1 MTYPNNIHILYFDY
15 LNSNLKLF
23 CECWIF
29 FFVNN
34 NVVFEVDLKLVITLA
49 QIKVDISEFD
59 CRLMLSINQDTI
71 EKYKSHVLRK

>member
-1 MTYPNNIHILYFDY
+1 MLD
-15 LNSNLKLF
+15 
-23 CECWIF
+23 F

>member
-1 MTYPNNIHILYFDY
+1 VDVG
-15 LNSNLKLF
+15 
-23 CECWIF
+23 F

-71 EKYKSHVLRK
+71 EKYKSHVLRKWHIAKIKSFYVF